1 MIYLQTQIGELDR
14 VTLDSLYDQA
24 VTRTTNQE
32 GAYNFGQVSANP
44 FEADYNQDPFYGSS
58 NVTPLTDAQMAAM
71 AQRQT
76 FIMQQPPVAM
86 DGYDSTNPYGNP
98 FVEQSMPSHP
108 PETSFGLI

>member
-1 MIYLQTQIGELDR
+1 MQIGELDR

-71 AQRQT
+71 AQQQT
-76 FIMQQPPVAM
+76 YIMQQQQQPPMPMV
-86 DGYDSTNPYGNP
+86 GYDSTNPSGNP
-98 FVEQSMPSHP
+98 FLEQSVPSHP
-108 PETSFGLI
+108 PETHAGLI